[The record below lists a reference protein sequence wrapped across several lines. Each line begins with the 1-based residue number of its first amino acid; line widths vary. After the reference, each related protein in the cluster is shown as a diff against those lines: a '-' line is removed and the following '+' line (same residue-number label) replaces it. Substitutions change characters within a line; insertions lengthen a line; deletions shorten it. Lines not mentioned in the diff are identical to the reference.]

1 MCRRRQGTVMA
12 DLRRIS
18 DVEFERALRDLGP
31 VYPYP
36 PTPNLATRLRGRIT
50 AQPIALPRR
59 LELWR
64 DPRRL
69 ALAAAVLLVLLGA
82 AALANP
88 TTRDAIAHFF
98 HVQGVIVNR
107 VPSPAPSA
115 SSPTPLDLG
124 RLTTLEQA
132 QSAVK
137 FTIAIPPA
145 LGTPDA
151 VYVASGPPGGEVALA
166 YKPRPGVPLV
176 KQTGLGV
183 LITEFRGDLI
193 PDFITK
199 EIGPGTTLEEVSV
212 NGDPGWW
219 IAGAPHSIVVHVSPD
234 TDNFETLRLAAN
246 TLVWAHGG
254 VTYRIES
261 GLSKADAMRIAG
273 SLP

>member
-1 MCRRRQGTVMA
+1 MA
-12 DLRRIS
+12 DPRRLS
-18 DVEFERALRDLGP
+18 DLDLGRALTTLGSQ
-31 VYPYP
+31 YPYP
-36 PTPNLATRLRGRIT
+36 ATPNLAMAVTRRIV
-50 AQPIALPRR
+50 ARQAAPARR
-59 LELWR
+59 LVLWR

-69 ALAAAVLLVLLGA
+69 ALVAALLLVLLGA

-88 TTRDAIAHFF
+88 VTRDAIAHFF

-107 VPSPAPSA
+107 VPSPNQSLSAP
-115 SSPTPLDLG
+115 TTLNLG
-124 RLTTLEQA
+124 RLTTLAEA
-132 QSAVK
+132 QREVR
-137 FTIAIPPA
+137 FTIAVPA
-145 LGTPDA
+145 QLGTPDA

-166 YKPRPGVPLV
+166 YSPRPGIPLV
-176 KQTGLGV
+176 GQTGLGV

-193 PDFITK
+193 PGFISK

-261 GLSKADAMRIAG
+261 GLSKADAMGIAG
-273 SLP
+273 ILQ